1 MQRASRWGNPATLGA
16 FRAEGHPRFARK
28 DQLCG
33 LVAFDIIFLVL
44 FIADQ
49 ETKVG
54 ADSLPSMKVAP
65 QLSLEAADPSLKLVS
80 GRSPYMR
87 TER

>member
-1 MQRASRWGNPATLGA
+1 
-16 FRAEGHPRFARK
+16 
-28 DQLCG
+28 
-33 LVAFDIIFLVL
+33 VAFDIIFLVL

-54 ADSLPSMKVAP
+54 ADRLSSMKVAP
-65 QLSLEAADPSLKLVS
+65 QLSLEADPSLKLVFE
-80 GRSPYMR
+80 RSPYMR